1 MKHTHRV
8 LLFFTLF
15 CIALNTYNC
24 IALRTI
30 YPAYLIWNLFLAYLP
45 YLFTDY
51 FEKSINHNRPAWIQL
66 FLFFAWLFF
75 FPNTIYMVTDF
86 IHLYDQIILPVW
98 FDIVQIFSFTWIAC
112 LLGFLSLYKIEQ
124 IITRKFYPAAGRIL
138 VITVGILSSIGIY
151 IGRELRWN
159 SWDIFIQPW
168 NIFID
173 LIHTI
178 AHISTALPVLGMII
192 LFSGLFF
199 GVYFSLRALAQ
210 HTNNQ

>member
-1 MKHTHRV
+1 
-8 LLFFTLF
+8 
-15 CIALNTYNC
+15 
-24 IALRTI
+24 
-30 YPAYLIWNLFLAYLP
+30 
-45 YLFTDY
+45 
-51 FEKSINHNRPAWIQL
+51 
-66 FLFFAWLFF
+66 
-75 FPNTIYMVTDF
+75 MVTDF

-138 VITVGILSSIGIY
+138 VITAGILSSIGIY

-173 LIHTI
+173 LIHTM
-178 AHISTALPVLGMII
+178 AYISTALPVLGMVI